1 MPAYLCG
8 GVRIL
13 TGKGFIPGEWKNK
26 KRKGILKMNIGQTIL
41 LGTIQGLT
49 EFLPISS
56 SGHLVI
62 FQKIIGLKNPEI
74 LLDISLHIGTLLAI
88 LIFFRGDIKAIITE
102 GLAFIRD
109 VISKKKTVSEIRRIP
124 NAALILWILIGT
136 VPTGIIGIIFKPLFI
151 HMFGSAFVV
160 GLMLIV
166 TGLILGSSLFI
177 PVSMKKNSEPGLI
190 SALLVGLMQGAAI
203 MPGISRSGST
213 IVCGLFCGLNR
224 EAAGRFSFLLSV
236 PAIIGASLLEFD
248 ISKITKIGATP
259 FIIGIGVSFIVGL
272 FALKITMTLVRKGN
286 LYYFAPYCL
295 LAGIITIIIT

>member
-1 MPAYLCG
+1 ML
-8 GVRIL
+8 
-13 TGKGFIPGEWKNK
+13 
-26 KRKGILKMNIGQTIL
+26 
-41 LGTIQGLT
+41 
-49 EFLPISS
+49 
-56 SGHLVI
+56 
-62 FQKIIGLKNPEI
+62 
-74 LLDISLHIGTLLAI
+74 
-88 LIFFRGDIKAIITE
+88 FR
-102 GLAFIRD
+102 
-109 VISKKKTVSEIRRIP
+109 S
-124 NAALILWILIGT
+124 
-136 VPTGIIGIIFKPLFI
+136 
-151 HMFGSAFVV
+151 
-160 GLMLIV
+160 MLIV

-177 PVSMKKNSEPGLI
+177 PGSMKKNSEPGLI